1 MGSVQLNVGTVKKIK
16 SRNPII
22 EFDKLQLYFKK
33 PYIINAP
40 DENHQIIIQQPRIGD
55 IVEFGQGRYY
65 STINIFTTNT
75 TASRLQLWEK
85 GIDWNDI
92 SDFELFIRIF
102 NAAEESIYQKIL
114 FNKIEKPL
122 DFSTYGMYEKKSK
135 DGKTE
140 KVLYSKDDEV
150 EINENVYFH
159 LSQYF
164 RNVFNIFPD
173 EKITHDSTMKKW
185 FIRKDKNELTNK
197 QLKGNDAEKDNG
209 FMSLIS
215 ACCNHPGFKYKPSEL
230 EEIGVYEFYDS
241 VKRLQVYESCT
252 ALQKG
257 MYSGMIDG
265 SKINPEDYNFMK
277 NI

>member
-102 NAAEESIYQKIL
+102 NAAEKSIYQKIL

-265 SKINPEDYNFMK
+265 SKINSEDYNFMK

>member
-102 NAAEESIYQKIL
+102 NAAEKSIYQKIL

-197 QLKGNDAEKDNG
+197 QFKGNDAEKDNG

>member
-75 TASRLQLWEK
+75 TASRLQLWKK

-92 SDFELFIRIF
+92 SDFDLFIRIF
-102 NAAEESIYQKIL
+102 NAAEKSIYQKIL